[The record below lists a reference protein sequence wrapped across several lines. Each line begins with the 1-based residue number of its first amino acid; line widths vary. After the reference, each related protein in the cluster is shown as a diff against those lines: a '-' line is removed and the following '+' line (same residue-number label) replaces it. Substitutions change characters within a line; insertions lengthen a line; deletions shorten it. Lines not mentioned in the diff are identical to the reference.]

1 MKPTEIPLNNI
12 TDIYMEIIYYSL
24 HKTEVDMYPKTANRV
39 HVGVDMYP
47 KTANRVHVVGD
58 MYPKTANRVHVING
72 KMEFNFGILSKK

>member
-1 MKPTEIPLNNI
+1 
-12 TDIYMEIIYYSL
+12 
-24 HKTEVDMYPKTANRV
+24 MYPKIGNRV

-72 KMEFNFGILSKK
+72 KMGVDIGFLSKK

>member
-1 MKPTEIPLNNI
+1 
-12 TDIYMEIIYYSL
+12 
-24 HKTEVDMYPKTANRV
+24 MYPKIGNRV

-72 KMEFNFGILSKK
+72 KMGVDIGILSKK

>member
-39 HVGVDMYP
+39 HVTLNMYP
-47 KTANRVHVVGD
+47 KTLNRVHIQYDTTIKG
-58 MYPKTANRVHVING
+58 YAFTKAG
-72 KMEFNFGILSKK
+72 KSYLIPNSSLLIK

>member
-1 MKPTEIPLNNI
+1 
-12 TDIYMEIIYYSL
+12 
-24 HKTEVDMYPKTANRV
+24 MYPKIGNRV

-72 KMEFNFGILSKK
+72 KMGVDFGILSKK